1 MNNIEYPINSLYHP
15 QISYK
20 KRWSSFNANSGMI
33 PQGNPIWWP
42 CYTEATNMLLVN
54 YYWII
59 MYNPIEITSFN

>member
-1 MNNIEYPINSLYHP
+1 MNNIEYPIVYTILKFP
-15 QISYK
+15 IK

-42 CYTEATNMLLVN
+42 CYTEATNMLFVN
-54 YYWII
+54 YSWII